1 VPAQTKF
8 LSTTKMIFGLLCG
21 NAVIMYIDRTNMS
34 VAAPVIQHQ
43 FGLNN
48 VAVGVTFSAFS
59 IAYAAF
65 MVAGGRLGDII
76 GSRRGLTICGIIWAL
91 GTVLTGIA
99 GGLISLVCARII
111 VGIGESAIYPIFS
124 SVVGR
129 WIPVGRRGLAQGV
142 LHGFGRLGAALAPV
156 IVVALILNFSWRWA
170 FIILGIVSLLFTVV
184 IWTYLRD
191 DPRLHPGVTT
201 EELEN
206 LGYHAEA
213 GVAPET
219 LTSPPMDWPAF
230 LRRVWPV
237 TAVSFCYGWFSWFL
251 ISWVPLYFTHVH
263 GLSLKRVAIFSTM
276 VLFGGGFGMIFG
288 GFATD
293 WWMKRT
299 GSARRARR
307 DIIIFSF
314 ITAML
319 CIFPLLFSADL
330 MVDASFLALGYFMI
344 ELADPSIW
352 MLGMEV
358 EPTHAATSTAM
369 VNTGF
374 AVAGIVSPLIVGW
387 LLDVTGS
394 WTAVFV
400 VSICILLIGP
410 FMVWQIR
417 FNEDAAKLPVGS
429 LLQNIH

>member
-1 VPAQTKF
+1 MPAQTKI

-34 VAAPVIQHQ
+34 VAAPVIKHV

-48 VAVGVTFSAFS
+48 LEIGVTFSAFS
-59 IAYAAF
+59 IAYAGF
-65 MVAGGRLGDII
+65 MVIGGRLGDII
-76 GSRRGLTICGIIWAL
+76 GSRKGLTICGIIWAL
-91 GTVLTGIA
+91 GTAFTGLA
-99 GGLISLVCARII
+99 GGLLSLVCARII
-111 VGIGESAIYPIFS
+111 VGMGEAPIYPIFS

-129 WIPVGRRGLAQGV
+129 WVPKGRRGLAQGL
-142 LHGFGRLGAALAPV
+142 LHGFGRMGAALAPM
-156 IVVALILNFSWRWA
+156 IVVALIIGFSWRWA
-170 FIILGIVSLLFTVV
+170 FIILGGVSLLFTAV

-191 DPRLHPGVTT
+191 DPRLHPGVTA

-206 LGYHAEA
+206 LGYHAETD
-213 GVAPET
+213 GSPEI
-219 LTSPPMDWPAF
+219 LKSPPMVWPEF
-230 LRRVWPV
+230 MRRVWPV

-276 VLFGGGFGMIFG
+276 VLFGGGFGMVFG
-288 GFATD
+288 GLATD

-314 ITAML
+314 LSAML
-319 CIFPLLFSADL
+319 CIIPLVFSADL
-330 MVDASFLALGYFMI
+330 LVDASFLALGYFMI

-358 EPTHAATSTAM
+358 LPTHAATSTAM

-374 AVAGIVSPLIVGW
+374 ALAGFVSPLAVGW
-387 LLDVTGS
+387 LLDVTGN
-394 WTAVFV
+394 WTVVFI
-400 VSICILLIGP
+400 VSMCILLIGP
-410 FMVWQIR
+410 LMVWQIR
-417 FNEDAAKLPVGS
+417 FNETPEKRTAEAFL
-429 LLQNIH
+429 